1 MANEFERETQKE
13 AASGATVARRTLALM
28 MLRSD
33 WQPRCIDVIRRNS
46 ILPLTCFTVESD
58 AVVFGRLIFMPVG
71 VCAPESGRSL
81 GGTPALPSVCV
92 CVSVQF
98 APIAHT
104 APLQFQPHTPSFGDD
119 EFDIGS
125 LGLMGGPVA
134 EQQHTGVMYNNP
146 GVLAASDGSIY
157 GSSHSAMHHSYIQHP
172 MMTQPSQQD
181 NSYTLQTLGP
191 APMNTTRYSRP
202 STRRMHFFTRQ

>member
-1 MANEFERETQKE
+1 
-13 AASGATVARRTLALM
+13 VARTLALM

-33 WQPRCIDVIRRNS
+33 WQPRCIDVISRNS

-71 VCAPESGRSL
+71 GCMRGAGGEEPGR
-81 GGTPALPSVCV
+81 TPSSSCSCV
-92 CVSVQF
+92 SFSVQF

-134 EQQHTGVMYNNP
+134 EQQHAGVMYNNP
-146 GVLAASDGSIY
+146 GVLAGSDGSIY

-191 APMNTTRYSRP
+191 APMNTTRYSSPTARRNAP
-202 STRRMHFFTRQ
+202 LHTRMSAD